1 MVKFKWGDEEKKK
14 TTRLVEK
21 DKKNGKIKY
30 TLIGIV
36 IGILIG
42 MVIFYILMTSGII
55 RPFLGGFMGP
65 RGFTRPENFTRPEG
79 FMGPSG

>member
-1 MVKFKWGDEEKKK
+1 MVKFEWGDEKKKK

-21 DKKNGKIKY
+21 DKKNDKIRY
-30 TLIGIV
+30 ILIGIV

-55 RPFLGGFMGP
+55 RPFLI
-65 RGFTRPENFTRPEG
+65 GFTRPGGFPGPGNFTRPEG
-79 FMGPSG
+79 FIRPS